1 MITPGIGFRVLNT
14 RGFAN
19 TTNVRFAQLVDG
31 MDVQSPHI
39 GAPIGN
45 ALGPNDL
52 DIEKVEILPGIA
64 SALYGMNTI
73 NGLADFTTRNPFT
86 STGISVQQKTAVF
99 NVGNSNASTRIFS
112 ETSMRIA
119 YRLSDKVAFKLNG
132 TFSKGKDW
140 IADNYTDLNP
150 NANISTGLTGDD
162 NPAMDPVNS
171 YGNESSNRKT
181 LSLQNKSYVVAR
193 TGYPEVDLTDYRVNN
208 IRTDGGVYVQLKKN
222 TAFNY
227 LFRMAFL
234 DNTYQRSNRFALKDY
249 FLQQHGLQFQSKSIQ
264 AKVYINTE
272 NTGNSYN
279 LRSMGENI
287 DRDFKP
293 DNTWYADYTNGYNN
307 AISNAANSADAHRAA
322 RNFADAGRYQPG
334 TDEFNNALS
343 KLQQVNNWDS
353 GAALKVKAGFI
364 HAEMQIN
371 LTENW
376 LSQLKNA
383 IGLEM
388 LAGFDH
394 RTYSVYPDG
403 NYFINPEP
411 GKENKNIYYSKTGGF
426 LSLSKNMVDN
436 KLRLGFILRADKND
450 YFPLLFNPRFTA
462 SYTPVREQ
470 NIRFSF
476 QNGYRYPIIFEAFS
490 NVNSGGVKR
499 VGGLPVMS
507 QGIFENA
514 WLQTSISAF
523 QSAVL
528 KDINSNSI
536 PRNEAIEKNKS
547 LLKKNPY
554 TYIQPEKVNS
564 VELGYRG
571 LFFKSR
577 LYIDAD
583 FYFNSFRSFI
593 AQANMNVPMTS
604 NPDSI
609 PFYLYDNTKQS
620 KYRMWTNSTT
630 KVYNYG
636 FNLGLLYRFKK
647 GYSVNANTSYARLA
661 RTAAEDGLEDG
672 FNTPEWMINLTVS
685 NKQIIKRVGAGIS
698 VRWQS
703 GFYWQSFLVSGNV
716 PSFTTLDANLSYT
729 FRKEQFSIKA
739 GGTNLLNRY
748 YYSLLGGP
756 RIGGFYYLT
765 INYGMN

>member
-1 MITPGIGFRVLNT
+1 
-14 RGFAN
+14 
-19 TTNVRFAQLVDG
+19 
-31 MDVQSPHI
+31 
-39 GAPIGN
+39 
-45 ALGPNDL
+45 
-52 DIEKVEILPGIA
+52 
-64 SALYGMNTI
+64 
-73 NGLADFTTRNPFT
+73 
-86 STGISVQQKTAVF
+86 
-99 NVGNSNASTRIFS
+99 
-112 ETSMRIA
+112 
-119 YRLSDKVAFKLNG
+119 
-132 TFSKGKDW
+132 
-140 IADNYTDLNP
+140 
-150 NANISTGLTGDD
+150 
-162 NPAMDPVNS
+162 MDPVNS

-208 IRTDGGVYVQLKKN
+208 IRTDGSVYVQLKKS
-222 TAFNY
+222 TGFNY

-293 DNTWYADYTNGYNN
+293 DNTWYADYTTGYNN

-334 TDEFNNALS
+334 TDEFKNALS

-426 LSLSKNMVDN
+426 VSLSKNLVDN

-462 SYTPVREQ
+462 SYTPFRQ
-470 NIRFSF
+470 HNIRFSF
-476 QNGYRYPIIFEAFS
+476 QNGYRYPIIFEAYS

-528 KDINSNSI
+528 NDINRNGIS
-536 PRNEAIEKNKS
+536 RNEAIEKNKI

-554 TYIQPEKVNS
+554 TYIKPEKVNS
-564 VELGYRG
+564 LELGYRG
-571 LFFKSR
+571 LFFNNSM
-577 LYIDAD
+577 YFDAD
-583 FYFNSFRSFI
+583 FYLNSYRAFI
-593 AQANMNVPMTS
+593 AQANMNVPNT
-604 NPDSI
+604 NNADSI
-609 PFYLYDNTKQS
+609 PYYLYDNTKQS

-630 KVYNYG
+630 KVFNYG
-636 FNLGLLYRFKK
+636 FSLGLLYRLQK
-647 GYSVNANTSYARLA
+647 GYTINANTSYAKLTRRA
-661 RTAAEDGLEDG
+661 DEDGLEDG
-672 FNTPEWMINLTVS
+672 FNTPEWMINFTVS
-685 NKQIIKRVGAGIS
+685 NKQIIKRVGAGVS
-698 VRWQS
+698 LRWQS

-716 PSFTTLDANLSYT
+716 PAYTTLDANVSYT
-729 FRKEQFSIKA
+729 FRNEKFGLKA
-739 GGTNLLNRY
+739 GGTNLLNQY

-765 INYGMN
+765 INYGLN